1 MSANIETRRVKEALE
16 LQVGAIRTHAERLSA
31 QDMDTLESELVEV
44 ERAVADLRG
53 MVASLPHRTAAQQPE
68 GVPAASPATTRGE
81 RVAKGS
87 AAADPS
93 QRQNE

>member
-1 MSANIETRRVKEALE
+1 MDALE
-16 LQVGAIRTHAERLSA
+16 E
-31 QDMDTLESELVEV
+31 ELVEV

-53 MVASLPHRTAAQQPE
+53 MVASLPHRAAAQQSA
-68 GVPAASPATTRGE
+68 GVPPASPATARGE